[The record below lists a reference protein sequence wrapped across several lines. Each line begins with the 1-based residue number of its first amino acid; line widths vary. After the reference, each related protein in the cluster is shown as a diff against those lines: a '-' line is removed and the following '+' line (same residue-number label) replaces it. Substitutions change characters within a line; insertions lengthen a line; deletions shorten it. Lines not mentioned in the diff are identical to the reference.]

1 MITRVKALLPIAPF
15 ATYSYSLIAMR
26 KNYIVQLTFSNLFVA
41 IIKPTC
47 QSEKLELFSL
57 LIA

>member
-1 MITRVKALLPIAPF
+1 MITRVKALLLIAPF
-15 ATYSYSLIAMR
+15 ATYSNSLIAMR
-26 KNYIVQLTFSNLFVA
+26 KNYIVHLTSSNLFVA

-57 LIA
+57 LFA